1 MHSLD
6 FKILNTL
13 WKGIYNFKFELLWK
27 LCRLETIL
35 KKLQISIGPDN
46 KESKIMSF
54 HFLRKQIFSLK
65 NSHLYY

>member
-46 KESKIMSF
+46 KESKIM
-54 HFLRKQIFSLK
+54 
-65 NSHLYY
+65 